1 MAVQPPVPR
10 LPPFLA
16 LRAFEAAA
24 RHQSF
29 ARAAEELCVT
39 PAAVAAQVKS
49 LEQWLGQT
57 LFERH
62 SQGLHLLPQAAEAL
76 PDLAA
81 ALDQLGQAVQALRS
95 RAGAPQLL
103 HVAALPA
110 LAQLWLAPLLPA
122 LRRELPGLELS
133 LSALEVP
140 PNFNREA
147 YDLALFYDAV
157 PRRLPKGCRRIV
169 LARDAL
175 LPVCS
180 PALLAPDGGAPE
192 LAGAALLHD
201 SVWSQDWSRW
211 LKAAG
216 RGDVAPMAGA
226 RFSLYSLALQA
237 ALDGQGVLMGRERL
251 VAPLLAEGRLVA
263 PWPLRLPL
271 PESIDLLLPQPRAE
285 HGPTLALVR
294 VLQRVGGGAPCED
307 EAISSS

>member
-1 MAVQPPVPR
+1 MAVQPPSPR

-16 LRAFEAAA
+16 RRAFEAAA

-49 LEQWLGQT
+49 LEQWLGQP

-62 SQGLHLLPQAAEAL
+62 SQGLRLRPQAAEAQ
-76 PDLAA
+76 PALAA
-81 ALDQLGQAVQALRS
+81 ALDQLGLAVQGLRS
-95 RAGAPQLL
+95 LAGAQRL

-110 LAQLWLAPLLPA
+110 LAQLWLAPLLPL

-133 LSALEVP
+133 LSALELP
-140 PNFNREA
+140 PNFTREA
-147 YDLALFYDAV
+147 YDLALFYAPSL
-157 PRRLPKGCRRIV
+157 PRGCQRIV

-175 LPVCS
+175 QPVCS

-192 LAGAALLHD
+192 LAGTTLLHD
-201 SVWSQDWSRW
+201 SVWSQDWARW

-216 RGDVAPMAGA
+216 RGDVAAGA
-226 RFSLYSLALQA
+226 GPSFSLYSLALQA
-237 ALDGQGVLMGRERL
+237 ALAGQGVLMGRERL

-271 PESIDLLLPQPRAE
+271 PESIDLLLPWPRAGHE
-285 HGPTLALVR
+285 PTLALVR
-294 VLQRVGGGAPCED
+294 ALQRLGGGAPCED
-307 EAISSS
+307 DPPQTTSRS